1 MVSMGP
7 SPRIRHTR
15 EADRFYGVFLI
26 VLAVASAA
34 APLFVEATLAWAL
47 FLAGLVGLS
56 WLVLDRSPHGFI
68 AAIGWTVLAG
78 ALGYH
83 LAFHA
88 LVDMG
93 RLAFTLGAGF
103 VLLGGAE
110 IAFGLQRY
118 RRVRPARL
126 VLVIGG
132 AAAIAFGVFTPLLW
146 PNVPDW
152 AGSATVA
159 AMFGAFGLAL
169 LLGSTAKPADL

>member
-1 MVSMGP
+1 MSLRPGRRYDLNQSLMGLNGRSGAPYDERSNAMVSMGP

-83 LAFHA
+83 PAFHA
-88 LVDMG
+88 L
-93 RLAFTLGAGF
+93 
-103 VLLGGAE
+103 
-110 IAFGLQRY
+110 
-118 RRVRPARL
+118 
-126 VLVIGG
+126 
-132 AAAIAFGVFTPLLW
+132 
-146 PNVPDW
+146 
-152 AGSATVA
+152 
-159 AMFGAFGLAL
+159 
-169 LLGSTAKPADL
+169 